1 LRRLTVIALL
11 LACSLLVA
19 AVAQGGKPRRE
30 QKRLRPADMALAKR
44 TTLRASDLSPAWT
57 RRKPDKPSN
66 ELPSC
71 PGVDMDFS
79 AFTITATARSW
90 FALRGAPVFVES
102 EVEVFESRSDAFR
115 DFRKGT
121 SAPALHCLG
130 RWLRSEAAKE
140 QPGIRIVSSRL
151 LSRPRLAEQSVL
163 YRIVMETRTDRGR
176 IRLFAD
182 LVGFQQG
189 RTAVTLSFFSP
200 IAPLPAPL
208 VLARKVA
215 ARTR

>member
-1 LRRLTVIALL
+1 
-11 LACSLLVA
+11 
-19 AVAQGGKPRRE
+19 
-30 QKRLRPADMALAKR
+30 MALAKR

-79 AFTITATARSW
+79 AFTITGTARSS
-90 FALRGAPVFVES
+90 FTLRRAPVSVDS

-115 DFRKGT
+115 DFRKST
-121 SAPALHCLG
+121 SAPALRCLG
-130 RWLRSEAAKE
+130 RWLRDEAAKE

-151 LSRPRLAEQSVL
+151 LSRPRLAEQAVL
-163 YRIVMETRTDRGR
+163 YRIVMEVRTDAGR
-176 IRLFAD
+176 IRLFGD
-182 LVGFQQG
+182 LVGFQRG

-200 IAPLPAPL
+200 IEPIRGQL
-208 VLARKVA
+208 VLARKIA
-215 ARTR
+215 ARAR